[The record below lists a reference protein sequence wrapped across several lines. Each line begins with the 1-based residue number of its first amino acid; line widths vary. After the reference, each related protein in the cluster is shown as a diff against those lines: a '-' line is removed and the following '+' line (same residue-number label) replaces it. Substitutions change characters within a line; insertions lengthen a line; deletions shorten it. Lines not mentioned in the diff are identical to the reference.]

1 MSNYLSKNVTV
12 ILILFCFVFIN
23 CAKKTEQ
30 KSEDISTNKPINKTA
45 TLEFK
50 IKARLGE
57 GAIWNQKTDELYWVD
72 IEGKTLNIYNPK
84 TKTNKTLNTPTRIGT
99 VVPYTKDEAVVAL
112 EDGIYSISLNSN
124 ALKLIS
130 DVEAK
135 VTTNR
140 FNDGKCDPNGNLWVG
155 SMHYPQTL
163 PNAKL
168 YKVDPQGNATAMVD
182 SVTISNGIVWTK
194 DTKKM
199 YYIDT
204 PTGTIKSYDY
214 DIKTSTN
221 TNEKI
226 AVNVPK
232 SLGYPDGMT
241 IDQDN
246 LLWVGLWNGNGIAQF
261 DPITGKLLQKIDV
274 PAHNVTSCAFGGD
287 NLDTLYITTSTEDM
301 TEEEQKKYP
310 LAGSIFKVKPGAKG
324 VPAYFFNET
333 VR

>member
-1 MSNYLSKNVTV
+1 
-12 ILILFCFVFIN
+12 
-23 CAKKTEQ
+23 
-30 KSEDISTNKPINKTA
+30 
-45 TLEFK
+45 
-50 IKARLGE
+50 
-57 GAIWNQKTDELYWVD
+57 
-72 IEGKTLNIYNPK
+72 
-84 TKTNKTLNTPTRIGT
+84 
-99 VVPYTKDEAVVAL
+99 
-112 EDGIYSISLNSN
+112 
-124 ALKLIS
+124 
-130 DVEAK
+130 
-135 VTTNR
+135 
-140 FNDGKCDPNGNLWVG
+140 
-155 SMHYPQTL
+155 
-163 PNAKL
+163 
-168 YKVDPQGNATAMVD
+168 MVD

-214 DIKTSTN
+214 DIKTSTI

-226 AVNVPK
+226 AVYVPE

-287 NLDTLYITTSTEDM
+287 NLDILYITTSTEDM